1 MAMTRA
7 LLVLSN
13 DTLRAKAAD
22 WCRRLPHGT
31 RVEFKAPRRSVDQ
44 NSLMWQRL
52 TEVSEQV
59 EWYGQKLS
67 PEDWKD
73 VFSASLRKARVV
85 PGIDAGSFVPLGM
98 RTSDMTKQE
107 MTDLIELI
115 GAFGAERNVV
125 FRDLDGE
132 AA

>member
-1 MAMTRA
+1 MSRA

-31 RVEFKAPRRSVDQ
+31 RVEFKAPRRSIDQ

-73 VFSASLRKARVV
+73 VFSASLRTARVV